1 MVIVVYMALLTYVLQ
16 DNRALEQDSLAR
28 LTGSARDE
36 YARGRFVEAEAL
48 LTRALKVVPM
58 QETQRARLFSDVAD
72 VQVNLDQL
80 TEAEQNYRQALAIY
94 KRLQND
100 AGVAMMLRNLGALYS
115 LQGRHGDAQEVL
127 DKSLKLARKT
137 HLDPVYIGRILN
149 SFGVTYYRQGKIK
162 EAAKFF
168 NEAFQTVSAETSQDR
183 GDLLN
188 NMGAVYHAMREY
200 GKAEDYLKQA
210 LAISESIVGPEHPD
224 TTLSL
229 TPLAILYIDMGK
241 YAEAEE
247 LFLRALRILNA
258 QDPVL
263 DTRIARL
270 LHGLSIVYRRTDRQA
285 DAEETLAHAAI
296 LARKNIS
303 KNPTMPLILDEYA
316 QALRKTGKTREA
328 EELRGEIRRAKVEAG
343 LVINAHSPF

>member
-1 MVIVVYMALLTYVLQ
+1 MVIVVYVALLAYVLQ
-16 DNRALEQDSLAR
+16 DNRVPDQYSLAS
-28 LTGSARDE
+28 LAQSARDE

-48 LTRALKVVPM
+48 LMRALEAVPL
-58 QETQRARLFSDVAD
+58 QGTQRARIFSDVAD
-72 VQVNLDQL
+72 IQVNLDQF
-80 TEAEQNYRQALAIY
+80 TEAEQNYRQALTMY
-94 KRLQND
+94 KRFQDD

-115 LQGRHGDAQEVL
+115 LQGRDGDAREVL

-137 HLDPVYIGRILN
+137 HLDPVYLGRILN

-168 NEAFQTVSAETSQDR
+168 NEAFQTASADTLQNR

-210 LAISESIVGPEHPD
+210 LEITESIVGPEHPD
-224 TTLSL
+224 TSLSL

-247 LFLRALRILNA
+247 YFLRALRILNA
-258 QDPVL
+258 HDPVL

-285 DAEETLAHAAI
+285 EAEETLAHAAI
-296 LARKNIS
+296 LARKNIT

-316 QALRKTGKTREA
+316 QALRNTGKTKEA